1 MKSEWLMYA
10 LLAGLSWGT
19 YVPIIFFGGS
29 ELGGKPAARI
39 AAILCVGVAYFV
51 IGVVIPLV
59 LFATGQQSWSDISLN
74 MNGLIFSG
82 LAGVAG
88 AVGAIC
94 VVFATKA
101 AIGAAKADGVPPATY
116 KVYIAPIIFGLAPV
130 INVLISIIWH
140 PKPGNWMHF
149 DFEMPGWKLLVGI
162 VLVGAGAALVLFSKE
177 EAEAAKSSPQPA
189 QVKPAD
195 SPKPDSSP

>member
-1 MKSEWLMYA
+1 
-10 LLAGLSWGT
+10 
-19 YVPIIFFGGS
+19 
-29 ELGGKPAARI
+29 
-39 AAILCVGVAYFV
+39 
-51 IGVVIPLV
+51 VVIPLI
-59 LFATGQQSWSDISLN
+59 LFATGQQSWSDISLS

-101 AIGAAKADGVPPATY
+101 AIGAANADGVPPATY

-130 INVLISIIWH
+130 INVLISIVWH

-162 VLVGAGAALVLFSKE
+162 VLVGAGAALVVFSKE
-177 EAEAAKSSPQPA
+177 EAEAAKSKPQAAQLTPEVQPRAEPA
-189 QVKPAD
+189 
-195 SPKPDSSP
+195 S